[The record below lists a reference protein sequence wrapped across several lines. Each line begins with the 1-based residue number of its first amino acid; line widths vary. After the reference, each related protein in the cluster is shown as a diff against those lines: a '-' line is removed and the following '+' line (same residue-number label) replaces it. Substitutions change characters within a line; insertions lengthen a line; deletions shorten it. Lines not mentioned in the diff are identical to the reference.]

1 MFCFDFFLSQ
11 ATLLWTALD
20 PKGPTV
26 PLDVSQAVLFVA
38 PSAGKANHMFGL
50 SSTEA
55 VGKAEMGG
63 VGRKVY
69 NDYGE

>member
-1 MFCFDFFLSQ
+1 M
-11 ATLLWTALD
+11 
-20 PKGPTV
+20 

-63 VGRKVY
+63 VGRKLY